1 MLNRAEAWGL
11 APPGGNPCRFVA
23 RYRTRRRERFLTE
36 AEFRRLGRVLAA
48 MEAEGRLSAHAAAAI
63 RLLMLTGCRCG
74 EILDLRWED
83 VHPEAG
89 ELRLR
94 DSKTGPRAVP
104 LSPAA
109 ARVLAELPR
118 VAGNPWVIVGRKP
131 GGRLSQIT
139 YHWHRVRAR
148 AGLEDVRVHDLRHSF
163 ASRALALGESLAMI
177 GRLLG
182 HSKIQTTARYA
193 HLAGDSVKLSAAKVA
208 ASIGADILPDLP
220 EGPATGPAR
229 PP

>member
-1 MLNRAEAWGL
+1 
-11 APPGGNPCRFVA
+11 
-23 RYRTRRRERFLTE
+23 
-36 AEFRRLGRVLAA
+36 
-48 MEAEGRLSAHAAAAI
+48 MEAEGRVSAHAAAAI

-74 EILDLRWED
+74 EILDLRWDD

-118 VAGNPWVIVGRKP
+118 VAGNPWVIVGRKA
-131 GGRLSQIT
+131 GGHLSQIT

-148 AGLEDVRVHDLRHSF
+148 AGLEDVRIHDLRHSF

-193 HLAGDSVKLSAAKVA
+193 HLARDSVKLSAAKVA
-208 ASIGADILPDLP
+208 ASIGADILP
-220 EGPATGPAR
+220 EAPAAGAAGPAR

>member
-1 MLNRAEAWGL
+1 
-11 APPGGNPCRFVA
+11 
-23 RYRTRRRERFLTE
+23 
-36 AEFRRLGRVLAA
+36 
-48 MEAEGRLSAHAAAAI
+48 MEAEGRVSAHAAAAI

-83 VHPEAG
+83 VHLAAS

-163 ASRALALGESLAMI
+163 ASRALALGESLTMI

-208 ASIGADILPDLP
+208 ASIGADILP
-220 EGPATGPAR
+220 ESVAAGAVWAAR
-229 PP
+229 S

>member
-1 MLNRAEAWGL
+1 
-11 APPGGNPCRFVA
+11 
-23 RYRTRRRERFLTE
+23 
-36 AEFRRLGRVLAA
+36 

-83 VHPEAG
+83 VHLEAS

-109 ARVLAELPR
+109 ARVLAGVPR

-131 GGRLSQIT
+131 GGRLSQLT
-139 YHWHRVRAR
+139 CQWHRVRAR

-182 HSKIQTTARYA
+182 HSRIQTTARYA
-193 HLAGDSVKLSAAKVA
+193 HLARDSVKSSAAKVA
-208 ASIGADILPDLP
+208 ASIGADLLPELP
-220 EGPATGPAR
+220 EGPAAGAAGPAR
-229 PP
+229 AAPS